1 MPENDSGGAE
11 WAALNSLLDEA
22 LELPDE
28 SRARWIENLPSEHD
42 GIRTRLRRLLLTPG
56 AADVSNFLQTIPKVD
71 NREKSNSESGE
82 DPPPSPETIA
92 PYRVLHRLAVGGM
105 GTVWLAHR
113 TDVMVNRLVALK
125 LPRGRW
131 LSLGFAD
138 RLEEE
143 REILAALNHPQI
155 ARLYDAGITG
165 SGQPFLAIE
174 YVAGRPIDE
183 HVRRRQ
189 LSLRARLQLFL
200 LVARAVAHAHARLIV
215 HRDLK
220 PTNILVTDEG
230 DVKLL
235 DFGIAKLLHE
245 GRLAAPNSDASR
257 SLLTPA
263 YASPEQIAGEPLG
276 IATDVY
282 SSGVILHELLTG
294 KRPRLGSV
302 RASASSSDLL
312 ARRRLPRDLAAIVRK
327 ALQPRPE
334 DRYDTIN
341 AFADDI
347 DRYLHNQPVH
357 ARGDSEWYRVTKFVA
372 RNRGAVGAVAAMLV
386 AVLAGTG
393 LAAWQMHITLTEKA
407 RALEV
412 KDVLVDLL
420 RNASPYNSGARS
432 PSVADWLK
440 EARVHVD
447 SRLEDRPALR
457 VELLNILGTSLL
469 NLQDTAAAGDVLAEA
484 IRDGTSR
491 LGPRHV
497 ETLRARVRMTAVYR
511 YSGRTKELRGEL
523 DQLLPL
529 LRMTKGLEEDLAV
542 ALKNK
547 AHLEIDE
554 GRYDAGEA
562 AAHEAVDVSLRALG
576 TTHPESVAA
585 QLMRAHVYRLSRT
598 HDEALDAATSAYGH
612 AVAVFGT
619 APRHPRILEGRLL
632 YGRALGEAGDPMQGV
647 EHLVKAVSDAA
658 EVFGPG
664 SRMVGVFSVP
674 LAEFQMQTGR
684 TEAAVESSRTAVGII
699 ARHTEPQSFRYAAA
713 VHQRGMAQLA
723 ARRAA
728 EAIPDM
734 TFAVETVT
742 QALSPG
748 HAVTRSYQA
757 DRALALAHAG
767 QLRQARSALESLLPD
782 AGSPVDAAQSRALF
796 VMGVV
801 SRLTGDFTAALQFQ
815 HRALESIPANRSADL
830 RRMKV
835 LTEIGMTLLDLG
847 QTRQAVTSLESA
859 LAISRRLQIDSAPDR
874 ADILTA
880 VSRAKATR

>member
-1 MPENDSGGAE
+1 
-11 WAALNSLLDEA
+11 
-22 LELPDE
+22 
-28 SRARWIENLPSEHD
+28 
-42 GIRTRLRRLLLTPG
+42 
-56 AADVSNFLQTIPKVD
+56 
-71 NREKSNSESGE
+71 
-82 DPPPSPETIA
+82 
-92 PYRVLHRLAVGGM
+92 
-105 GTVWLAHR
+105 
-113 TDVMVNRLVALK
+113 
-125 LPRGRW
+125 
-131 LSLGFAD
+131 
-138 RLEEE
+138 
-143 REILAALNHPQI
+143 
-155 ARLYDAGITG
+155 
-165 SGQPFLAIE
+165 
-174 YVAGRPIDE
+174 
-183 HVRRRQ
+183 
-189 LSLRARLQLFL
+189 
-200 LVARAVAHAHARLIV
+200 
-215 HRDLK
+215 
-220 PTNILVTDEG
+220 
-230 DVKLL
+230 
-235 DFGIAKLLHE
+235 
-245 GRLAAPNSDASR
+245 
-257 SLLTPA
+257 
-263 YASPEQIAGEPLG
+263 
-276 IATDVY
+276 
-282 SSGVILHELLTG
+282 
-294 KRPRLGSV
+294 
-302 RASASSSDLL
+302 
-312 ARRRLPRDLAAIVRK
+312 
-327 ALQPRPE
+327 
-334 DRYDTIN
+334 
-341 AFADDI
+341 
-347 DRYLHNQPVH
+347 
-357 ARGDSEWYRVTKFVA
+357 
-372 RNRGAVGAVAAMLV
+372 
-386 AVLAGTG
+386 
-393 LAAWQMHITLTEKA
+393 
-407 RALEV
+407 
-412 KDVLVDLL
+412 
-420 RNASPYNSGARS
+420 
-432 PSVADWLK
+432 
-440 EARVHVD
+440 
-447 SRLEDRPALR
+447 
-457 VELLNILGTSLL
+457 
-469 NLQDTAAAGDVLAEA
+469 
-484 IRDGTSR
+484 
-491 LGPRHV
+491 
-497 ETLRARVRMTAVYR
+497 
-511 YSGRTKELRGEL
+511 
-523 DQLLPL
+523 
-529 LRMTKGLEEDLAV
+529 
-542 ALKNK
+542 LKNK

-880 VSRAKATR
+880 VSRVKATR